1 MSSGAAHPGQTVFL
15 ALLRQD
21 LRLKLLSSES
31 KIKQRILNMIET
43 REYPVPLT
51 DEELKTTADF
61 VGLIHKSI
69 QDRENAF
76 AEVRQEYKAAI
87 KELRSGLAMQLEK
100 LSTRREIREVE
111 LEIVFNSPEKG
122 MKQIYLN
129 STGQLIDTLEMTED
143 DEQDLF
149 AGTEEKEP
157 EPEQICDKC
166 GAVASGNRVLKLDR
180 DRNLCLICTARANDK
195 KWAAVMAWHKAG
207 HQVLFRACF
216 YRGVTKFTFMGAG
229 HSWGQPMYKE
239 GDYQDDG
246 TPAADFYKTL
256 QELNNFK
263 ED

>member
-1 MSSGAAHPGQTVFL
+1 
-15 ALLRQD
+15 
-21 LRLKLLSSES
+21 
-31 KIKQRILNMIET
+31 MIET

-51 DEELKTTADF
+51 DEELKTTADY

-100 LSTRREIREVE
+100 LSSRREVREVE

-129 STGQLIDTLEMTED
+129 STGQLIDTLEMTDE

-149 AGTEEKEP
+149 AGTEEA

-166 GAVASGNRVLKLDR
+166 GAVAPGNRVLKLDR
-180 DRNLCLICTARANDK
+180 DRKLCLICTARANDK

-207 HQVLFRACF
+207 HQVLFRAC
-216 YRGVTKFTFMGAG
+216 YWKGVTKFTFMEPVTAG
-229 HSWGQPMYKE
+229 DSPYTKRVTIRTMEHRQR
-239 GDYQDDG
+239 
-246 TPAADFYKTL
+246 
-256 QELNNFK
+256 NFIK
-263 ED
+263 RCRISTTSKRTDHAMLRYIL